1 MELALLAPGTTE
13 AGENEHFRLLGSPE
27 QVSATELSNEPDC
40 GVTFTVSLPEL
51 PIAIVIPDGLV
62 PIVSP
67 ELVLPVVVHPRVTL
81 TAEDIWLVMLGF
93 PTACTYT
100 V

>member
-1 MELALLAPGTTE
+1 MELAALAPGTTE
-13 AGENEHFRLLGSPE
+13 AGAKEHFRVLGRPE
-27 QVSATELSNEPDC
+27 QASETELSNEPDC

-51 PIAIVIPDGLV
+51 PIAIVIPNGSV

-67 ELVLPVVVHPRVTL
+67 ELVLPVVVQPRDTF
-81 TAEDIWLVMLGF
+81 TGDDIWFVMLGF
-93 PTACTYT
+93 PTACTYS